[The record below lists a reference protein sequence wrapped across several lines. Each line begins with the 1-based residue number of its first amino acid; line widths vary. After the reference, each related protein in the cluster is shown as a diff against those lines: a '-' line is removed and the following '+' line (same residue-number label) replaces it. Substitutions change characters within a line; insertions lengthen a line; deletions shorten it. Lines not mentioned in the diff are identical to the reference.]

1 MGTGLEPPAQDE
13 SEMDERYLLFDKTFG
28 LWKDR
33 QAHLWRFTG
42 NKAHKVRRIAFSA
55 YFQLPDRPKFVAILA
70 LAVAK
75 DYPITYDPGPEYA
88 RQLLA

>member
-1 MGTGLEPPAQDE
+1 MGTALEPPAQDE
-13 SEMDERYLLFDKTFG
+13 SKMDERHLPFDKTSG

-33 QAHLWRFTG
+33 QVRFWPFTE
-42 NKAHKVRRIAFSA
+42 NQARK
-55 YFQLPDRPKFVAILA
+55 LPNCPKSIAILA
-70 LAVAK
+70 LAVVR